1 MRKSCTLPNQLVLLL
16 MYVAPMLMTLSSL
29 TMRNALLGLGWVMLV
44 GCPGS
49 APPDQNDF
57 ADANIGIDGSTQGS
71 GSAAGVVKVSGKV
84 FDYFTGDPVAAA
96 AVTTDGLTPALA
108 VISGADGAYSM
119 EVAVSS
125 KLFADTSHANFRT
138 SRSTI
143 ITVADVDLP
152 QDLYALASADVTRQF
167 SSVGVAPSSGTIVAI
182 DLQMDNGTPFAGLPL
197 TAITLVDPNNAAVA
211 GVAGPFF
218 FGSAGDLDL
227 AVVTS
232 TAYGT
237 VPKTRAAFLNVPPG
251 SYTVI
256 TTFNDG
262 AARTYKTPIIVDAGG
277 ATITLSG
284 GANANLTAVSTVLDP
299 SFATD
304 IYPRLQKASAGGLG
318 CGGCHTANGLAAVLP
333 YDNVDPAVTLAAI
346 KAAAG
351 VINLTTP
358 ATSLFLTNP
367 LYETTPPQNHPNA
380 TFLDVN
386 DPNYKLFLLWI
397 TNGTKP

>member
-1 MRKSCTLPNQLVLLL
+1 V
-16 MYVAPMLMTLSSL
+16 V
-29 TMRNALLGLGWVMLV
+29 LV
-44 GCPGS
+44 GCAGK
-49 APPDQNDF
+49 APPDQNNPGDG
-57 ADANIGIDGSTQGS
+57 GIDIDASLLDA
-71 GSAAGVVKVSGKV
+71 GSAAAAVKVSGKV
-84 FDYFTGDPVAAA
+84 MDYFTGDPVAAA
-96 AVTTDGLTPALA
+96 AITTDGLTPALA
-108 VISGADGAYSM
+108 VVSGADGTYSM
-119 EVAVSS
+119 DVAVGS
-125 KLFADTSHANFRT
+125 KLFADVSHASFRT
-138 SRSTI
+138 SRSSI
-143 ITVADVDLP
+143 ITVADVDVAAN
-152 QDLYALASADVTRQF
+152 LYVLAAGDVNRQF
-167 SSVGVAPSSGTIVAI
+167 TSVGLAANGGTFVAI
-182 DLQMDNGTPFAGLPL
+182 DLQKDNGDPFPGLAL
-197 TAITLVDPNNAAVA
+197 AAITLVDPNNAAVV

-218 FGSAGDLDL
+218 FGAAGDLDP

-237 VPKTRAAFLNVPPG
+237 VPKTRAAFLDVPPG
-251 SYTVI
+251 TYTVI

-318 CGGCHTANGLAAVLP
+318 CGSCHTANGLAAVLP

-346 KAAAG
+346 MAAAG
-351 VINLTTP
+351 VINATTP
-358 ATSLFLTNP
+358 AASLFLTYP
-367 LYETTPPQNHPNA
+367 LYEITPPQNHPNA

-397 TNGTKP
+397 TNGAKP

>member
-1 MRKSCTLPNQLVLLL
+1 
-16 MYVAPMLMTLSSL
+16 
-29 TMRNALLGLGWVMLV
+29 MRNALLGLGCVVLA
-44 GCPGS
+44 GCPGT
-49 APPDQNDF
+49 APPNQVNPDSSVDI
-57 ADANIGIDGSTQGS
+57 DASLIDAGST
-71 GSAAGVVKVSGKV
+71 AAAVKVSGKV
-84 FDYFTGDPVAAA
+84 MDYFAGGPVAAA
-96 AVTTDGLTPALA
+96 AITTDGLTPPLA
-108 VISGADGAYSM
+108 VVSGADGAYSM
-119 EVAVSS
+119 DVAVGS

-143 ITVADVDLP
+143 ISVADVDLTEN
-152 QDLYALASADVTRQF
+152 LYALASGDVARQF
-167 SSVGVAPSSGTIVAI
+167 ASANVVASSGTIVAI
-182 DLQMDNGTPFAGLPL
+182 DLQKDNGDPFPGLAL
-197 TAITLVDPNNAAVA
+197 TAITLVDPNNAAVT

-218 FGSAGDLDL
+218 FGAAGDLDL

-232 TAYGT
+232 TAYGV

-251 SYTVI
+251 TYTVI

-284 GANANLTAVSTVLDP
+284 GVNANLTAVSTVLDP

-318 CGGCHTANGLAAVLP
+318 CASCHTANGLAAVLP

-351 VINLTTP
+351 VINATTP
-358 ATSLFLTNP
+358 AASLFLTYP

-397 TNGTKP
+397 TNGAKP

>member
-1 MRKSCTLPNQLVLLL
+1 
-16 MYVAPMLMTLSSL
+16 ML
-29 TMRNALLGLGWVMLV
+29 A

-49 APPDQNDF
+49 APPNQNNP
-57 ADANIGIDGSTQGS
+57 ADATTIDVDGSTGS
-71 GSAAGVVKVSGKV
+71 GSAAQSARVSGKV
-84 FDYFTGDPVAAA
+84 MDYFTGDPLAAA
-96 AVTTDGLTPALA
+96 AVTTDGLTPAIA
-108 VISGADGAYSM
+108 VVSAADGSYSM
-119 EVAVSS
+119 EVAVGS

-138 SRSTI
+138 SRSSI
-143 ITVADVDLP
+143 ISVADVDVTEN
-152 QDLYALASADVTRQF
+152 LYALASADVTRQF
-167 SSVGVAPSSGTIVAI
+167 SSVGVAAASGTIVAI
-182 DLQMDNGTPFAGLPL
+182 DLQKDNGDPFPGLAL
-197 TAITLVDPNNAAVA
+197 AAITLVDPNNAAVA

-218 FGSAGDLDL
+218 FGAAGDLDL

-304 IYPRLQKASAGGLG
+304 IYPKLQKASVGGLG
-318 CGGCHTANGLAAVLP
+318 CGNCHTANGLAAVLP

-351 VINLTTP
+351 VIDATTP
-358 ATSLFLTNP
+358 AASLFLTNP
-367 LYETTPPQNHPNA
+367 LYEVTPPQNHPNA

>member
-1 MRKSCTLPNQLVLLL
+1 
-16 MYVAPMLMTLSSL
+16 
-29 TMRNALLGLGWVMLV
+29 MRNALLGLGWVMLV
-44 GCPGS
+44 GCAGK
-49 APPDQNDF
+49 APPNQVNPDSS
-57 ADANIGIDGSTQGS
+57 IGIDGSMIDA
-71 GSAAGVVKVSGKV
+71 GSAASTAKVSGKV
-84 FDYFTGDPVAAA
+84 MDYFTGDPLAAA

-108 VISGADGAYSM
+108 VVSGADGSYSM
-119 EVAVSS
+119 DVAVGS

-138 SRSTI
+138 SRSSI
-143 ITVADVDLP
+143 ITVADVDLTEN
-152 QDLYALASADVTRQF
+152 LYALASADVTRQF
-167 SSVGVAPSSGTIVAI
+167 SSVGVTAASGTIVAI
-182 DLQMDNGTPFAGLPL
+182 DVQKDNGDPFPGLAL
-197 TAITLVDPNNAAVA
+197 TAITLVDPNNLAVT

-218 FGSAGDLDL
+218 FGAAGDLDL
-227 AVVTS
+227 AVITS
-232 TAYGT
+232 TAYGA

-304 IYPRLQKASAGGLG
+304 IYPRLQKASIGGLG
-318 CGGCHTANGLAAVLP
+318 CGNCHTANGLAAVLP
-333 YDNVDPAVTLAAI
+333 YDNADPAVTLAAI

-351 VINLTTP
+351 VINATTP
-358 ATSLFLTNP
+358 AASLFLTKP
-367 LYETTPPQNHPNA
+367 LYETTPPQNHANA

-386 DPNYKLFLLWI
+386 DPSYKLFLVWI